1 MSLHLVTTN
10 KSTQKHI
17 EGDVWEEGGK
27 TWTIKNGI
35 KRTLTKMDNARK
47 AFLTPLACP
56 KCNSSMNHRLDEK
69 MWNINK
75 TCFNCMIDMEHE
87 IMKAGKW
94 AEYEKAKITANA
106 EAWCKEFE
114 AAVGEFVQSSV
125 AKSHVTEDGMIE
137 NWRDVGKD
145 FITKVAEKEVTELK
159 EKIEKYKNNDK
170 A

>member
-10 KSTQKHI
+10 KNTQKRI

-35 KRTLTKMDNARK
+35 KKTLTKMDNARK
-47 AFLTPLACP
+47 AFLTPLVCP
-56 KCNSSMNHRLDEK
+56 KCKGSMNHYLSEK
-69 MWNINK
+69 MWSIHK
-75 TCFNCMIDMEHE
+75 TCFNCVIDMEHE

-114 AAVGEFVQSSV
+114 AAVGEYVESTVS
-125 AKSHVTEDGMIE
+125 KSNVTEDGVIE
-137 NWRDVGKD
+137 NWRDAGKD
-145 FITKVAEKEVTELK
+145 FIKKVAEKEVTELK
-159 EKIEKYKNNDK
+159 DKIEKYKNNDK